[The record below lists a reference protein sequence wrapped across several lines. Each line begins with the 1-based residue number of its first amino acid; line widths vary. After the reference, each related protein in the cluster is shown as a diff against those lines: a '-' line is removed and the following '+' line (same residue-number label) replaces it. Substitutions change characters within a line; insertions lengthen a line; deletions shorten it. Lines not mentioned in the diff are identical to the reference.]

1 MELTD
6 ISGGEYNIEYLTRD
20 TGRMFGRITSVFI
33 HPMSFGLFLG
43 LSLVFIYSCIRKVNV
58 YIIAIL
64 SLLVLINVFT
74 CGVRSVIAGLAISIL
89 FYLLLIR
96 KFKIF
101 AGAAVVMVII
111 YGVISSIPEM
121 SEYVSSIVDSKS
133 TNIGGSSL
141 ELRINQFLG
150 CFDIISN
157 NPLFGK
163 GFDWHQYYMQSHVIH
178 PKLLAFESLIYVVLC
193 NFGFVGV
200 ILWFVYVFKMYKYM
214 RSLGSI
220 KEILLPLTLF
230 VFYLSYSCITGEYGY
245 MQVFI
250 LFYIIMIGDFYV
262 TKKKFVIK
270 S

>member
-1 MELTD
+1 M
-6 ISGGEYNIEYLTRD
+6 
-20 TGRMFGRITSVFI
+20 
-33 HPMSFGLFLG
+33 
-43 LSLVFIYSCIRKVNV
+43 
-58 YIIAIL
+58 
-64 SLLVLINVFT
+64 
-74 CGVRSVIAGLAISIL
+74 
-89 FYLLLIR
+89 
-96 KFKIF
+96 
-101 AGAAVVMVII
+101 
-111 YGVISSIPEM
+111 
-121 SEYVSSIVDSKS
+121 
-133 TNIGGSSL
+133 

-163 GFDWHQYYMQSHVIH
+163 GFDWHQYYMQLHVIH
-178 PKLLAFESLIYVVLC
+178 PKLLAFTSLIYVVLC

-262 TKKKFVIK
+262 TKKEVCYQIIEY
-270 S
+270 SYD